1 MTIKQ
6 LIPIL
11 SQFPEDTIVAH
22 EVCGQREYES
32 VELQKFEYD
41 FYKKRVTLKN

>member
-22 EVCGQREYES
+22 EVCGHREYES

-41 FYKKRVTLKN
+41 FYKKRLTLKN